1 MHVRGGDRGGVADGL
16 GPVLVGFGGGEV
28 CAVGG
33 EHGGGDARGGDEV
46 VAAEGVDEGCI
57 GGAVGAPGHSGESG
71 RGGESFK
78 ICCEWVGV
86 VVEAFE
92 YGRGS
97 HG

>member
-1 MHVRGGDRGGVADGL
+1 
-16 GPVLVGFGGGEV
+16 
-28 CAVGG
+28 
-33 EHGGGDARGGDEV
+33 
-46 VAAEGVDEGCI
+46 
-57 GGAVGAPGHSGESG
+57 VGAPGHFGESG
-71 RGGESFK
+71 RGGGSFK